1 MGERTIAV
9 IGGTGDQGFGIVLR
23 LAKAGEKLVIG
34 SRQQQKAEDAAK
46 RAREI
51 LGENVAVN
59 GMENSKAAAAAD
71 IIIMSVP
78 FAAHVDMIKSV
89 VDSITPE
96 DIFVDV
102 VVPLSTAVG
111 GSASAALGVWEG
123 SAAQQAVKLLPPRTR
138 VASAFHN
145 VVAEAL
151 QDLNRKVDCDVIVC
165 SDSQDT
171 RKIVMELVNKVPG
184 VRPIDGGRLENSRIV
199 EQITALLIGINVRYK
214 VRDAGIRITGISPAG
229 T

>member
-34 SRQQQKAEDAAK
+34 SRLQQKAEDAAK

-51 LGENVAVN
+51 LGENVTVS

-89 VDSITPE
+89 VGSITPE

-111 GSASAALGVWEG
+111 SSASTALGVWEG
-123 SAAQQAVKLLPPRTR
+123 SAAQQAARLLPPHTR

-151 QDLNRKVDCDVIVC
+151 QDLNREIDCDVIVC

-199 EQITALLIGINVRYK
+199 EQITALLIGINIRYK
-214 VRDAGIRITGISPAG
+214 VKDAGIRITGISPAVI
-229 T
+229 

>member
-23 LAKAGEKLVIG
+23 LAKAGEKVVIG

-46 RAREI
+46 RARTI
-51 LGENVAVN
+51 LGENVVVD
-59 GMENSKAAAAAD
+59 GMENPKAAATAD

-89 VDSITPE
+89 ADRVTPE

-111 GSASAALGVWEG
+111 GGASTALGVWEG
-123 SAAQQAVKLLPPRTR
+123 SAAQQAVRLLPPRTR

-171 RKIVMELVNKVPG
+171 RKIVMELVAKVPG
-184 VRPIDGGRLENSRIV
+184 VRSIDGGRLENSRIV
-199 EQITALLIGINVRYK
+199 EQLTALLIGINIRYK
-214 VRDAGIRITGISPAG
+214 VKDAGIRITGINPAG

>member
-51 LGENVAVN
+51 LGENVVVN

-111 GSASAALGVWEG
+111 GSASTTLGVWEG

-199 EQITALLIGINVRYK
+199 EQITALLIGINIRYK

>member
-1 MGERTIAV
+1 LVERTVAV

-23 LAKAGEKLVIG
+23 LAKAGEKVVIG

-46 RAREI
+46 RARSI
-51 LGENVAVN
+51 LGENYSVE
-59 GMENSKAAAAAD
+59 GMENPKAAQAAD
-71 IIIMSVP
+71 IIVMSVP

-111 GSASAALGVWEG
+111 GSASTALSVWEG
-123 SAAQQAVKLLPPRTR
+123 SAAQQAMRLLPPRTKI
-138 VASAFHN
+138 ASAFHN

-151 QDLNRKVDCDVIVC
+151 QDLSRKVDCDVIVC
-165 SDSQDT
+165 SDTQDT
-171 RKIVMELVNKVPG
+171 RKIVMDLVTKVPG
-184 VRPIDGGRLENSRIV
+184 VRAVDGGRLENSRIV
-199 EQITALLIGINVRYK
+199 EQLTALLIGINIRYK
-214 VRDAGIRITGISPAG
+214 VKDAGIRITGIPA
-229 T
+229 TT

>member
-1 MGERTIAV
+1 LGERRIAV

-23 LAKAGEKLVIG
+23 LAKAGEKVVIG
-34 SRQQQKAEDAAK
+34 SRQQQKAEDAAEK
-46 RAREI
+46 ACEI
-51 LGENVAVN
+51 LGENCMVE
-59 GMENSKAAAAAD
+59 GMENPKAAAAAD

-111 GSASAALGVWEG
+111 GSASTALGVWEG
-123 SAAQQAVKLLPPRTR
+123 SAAQQAMKLLPPRTKI
-138 VASAFHN
+138 ASAFHN
-145 VVAEAL
+145 VVADAL

-165 SDSQDT
+165 SDSQET
-171 RKIVMELVNKVPG
+171 RKIVMELVAKVPG
-184 VRPIDGGRLENSRIV
+184 IRAVDGGRLENSRIV
-199 EQITALLIGINVRYK
+199 EQLTALLIGINIRYK
-214 VRDAGIRITGISPAG
+214 VRDAGIRITGIPDG
-229 T
+229 P